1 MSMWLSIS
9 LCQWLSR
16 SDQIREK
23 REDGWAVDK
32 RILKRSMDSIPE
44 CAVSEREE
52 SDETRAGQ
60 LDTKNGILLSTWI
73 DDVLD
78 ERDDVEKRE
87 VNRDVER

>member
-1 MSMWLSIS
+1 M
-9 LCQWLSR
+9 
-16 SDQIREK
+16 
-23 REDGWAVDK
+23 
-32 RILKRSMDSIPE
+32 
-44 CAVSEREE
+44 SEREE